1 MKLTQEIVNLIC
13 DLEYKLGSHC
23 VQEKSLTA
31 DWLEY
36 RYPVSIWVD
45 NPNDEEDFGHREKIR
60 KNVRYAN
67 YRVDKETITTLQYN
81 MGKNRLDVGKAII
94 DMLELLEKR
103 YGLDFNKLEKE
114 HRYPS
119 R

>member
-1 MKLTQEIVNLIC
+1 MKLTHEMVNLIC

-23 VQEKSLTA
+23 VQEKSLT
-31 DWLEY
+31 DDQLEY
-36 RYPVSIWVD
+36 RYPVSIFVD
-45 NPNDEEDFGHREKIR
+45 DPNDEENFGHKEKIR

-67 YRVDKETITTLQYN
+67 CEIYDGAITTLQYN
-81 MGKNRLDVGKAII
+81 MGRNTLNVGQAII